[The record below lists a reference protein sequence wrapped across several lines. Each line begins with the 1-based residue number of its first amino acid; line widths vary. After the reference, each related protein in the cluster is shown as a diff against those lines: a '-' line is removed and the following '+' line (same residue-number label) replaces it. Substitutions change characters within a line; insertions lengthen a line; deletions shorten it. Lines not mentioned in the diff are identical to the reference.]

1 MNIRDVFLMNMAK
14 GVNQWLHEM
23 SFKGQDVNN
32 YQIFLDRVVDIKN
45 ALENSMD
52 EFENV
57 ISSFAEREDIKV
69 YMEDP
74 LTKEEVD
81 LLKVIF
87 RKHIKATR
95 QKSVIERK

>member
-1 MNIRDVFLMNMAK
+1 ML
-14 GVNQWLHEM
+14 
-23 SFKGQDVNN
+23 KGQDVNN
-32 YQIFLDRVVDIKN
+32 YHVFLDRVVDIKN

-57 ISSFAEREDIKV
+57 ISSFAEREDINV

-87 RKHIKATR
+87 KKHIKTADIKR
-95 QKSVIERK
+95 IK